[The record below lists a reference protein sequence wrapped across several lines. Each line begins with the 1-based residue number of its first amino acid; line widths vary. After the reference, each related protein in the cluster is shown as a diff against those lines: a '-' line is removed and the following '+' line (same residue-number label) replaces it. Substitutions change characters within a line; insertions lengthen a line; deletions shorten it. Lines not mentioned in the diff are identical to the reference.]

1 MILNNFNRTIRVF
14 PDILLMVLEVIQDL
28 LEINL
33 TISCISKIPSSQ
45 QLLMLSI

>member
-28 LEINL
+28 SEINPI
-33 TISCISKIPSSQ
+33 ISCICKIPSTQ
-45 QLLMLSI
+45 QLLMLSL